1 MLSKK
6 DDNVNA
12 RDNKNN
18 TSLFWAAKNG
28 NSRSCITWMSC
39 DNLYNEHILTGRTYF
54 NKYFFHSGNQTVV
67 ETLLRNG
74 ADVNSKDNN
83 DNTPLIWA
91 SGNGNFI
98 KLKIVK

>member
-1 MLSKK
+1 MLMRSTIRTTHHSFGLPKM
-6 DDNVNA
+6 VI
-12 RDNKNN
+12 
-18 TSLFWAAKNG
+18 LEAA
-28 NSRSCITWMSC
+28 SELIQ
-39 DNLYNEHILTGRTYF
+39 RTYL
-54 NKYFFHSGNQTVV
+54 NRYFFHSGNQTVV

-83 DNTPLIWA
+83 NNTPLILA